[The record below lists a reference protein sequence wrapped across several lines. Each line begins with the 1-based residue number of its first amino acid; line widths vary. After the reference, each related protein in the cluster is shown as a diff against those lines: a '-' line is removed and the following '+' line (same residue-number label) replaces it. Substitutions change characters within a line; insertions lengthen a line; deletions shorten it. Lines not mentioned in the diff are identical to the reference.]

1 MPRATVQ
8 QQTQIGIEGAA
19 TPGTPVDAVILLPS
33 TSFSTGVRAEVS
45 AYRPI
50 GQKYV
55 TMSALQREWTE
66 CGIGGIPSYNDLL
79 FLLAGIV
86 CTPTSAEIVAST
98 GAYTHEFA
106 LNRAAP
112 DTITTYT
119 VEQGDPST
127 YASGNIAQKWAYGL
141 IAELGLEWRRTA
153 EPSVS
158 GRMIGQALEA
168 MAETMSTATI
178 EPDAV
183 PILPGEV
190 SVYLDTAGGTI
201 GTTKLTEVS
210 RLSWRLANRFS
221 PRWTLNAAEPSFS
234 RQTEL
239 APELTATLLMDADS
253 GMDYLGNLREG
264 TSLLLRV
271 TAESPQLANTSGTPA
286 PFSLQIDM
294 ACKVTG
300 VSDFQDDEGVYAME
314 YTLTGTPELSDGGT
328 GYEPLQITLIN
339 NQSSFVPA

>member
-86 CTPTSAEIVAST
+86 CTPTSAAIVAST

-112 DTITTYT
+112 DTITTYS

-127 YASGNIAQKWAYGL
+127 YASGNIAQAWAYGL

-153 EPSVS
+153 EPAVS
-158 GRMIGQALEA
+158 GRMIGQKLSAL
-168 MAETMSTATI
+168 AETMSTATI

-190 SVYLDTAGGTI
+190 SVYLDAATI

-210 RLSWRLANRFS
+210 RLSWRLANRFA
-221 PRWTLNAAEPSFS
+221 PRWTLNAAVSSYS

-239 APELTATLLMDADS
+239 APELTVNLLMDADA
-253 GMDYLGNLREG
+253 GMNYLANLRQG
-264 TSLLLRV
+264 TSLLLRIKA
-271 TAESPQLANTSGTPA
+271 TSATNANTAGDAQKYDLEMDMAVKVTNVT
-286 PFSLQIDM
+286 PFS
-294 ACKVTG
+294 
-300 VSDFQDDEGVYAME
+300 DDEGDYAME
-314 YTLTGTPELSDGGT
+314 YTLSGTPELSDGGT

>member
-55 TMSALQREWTE
+55 TISALQREWTE
-66 CGIGGIPSYNDLL
+66 CSIGGIPSYNDLL

-86 CTPTSAEIVAST
+86 CTPTSAEIVASP

-168 MAETMSTATI
+168 MTKTMSTATI

-190 SVYLDTAGGTI
+190 SVYLDAATI

-210 RLSWRLANRFS
+210 RLSWRLANRFA
-221 PRWTLNAAEPSFS
+221 PRWTLNAAVSSYS

-239 APELTATLLMDADS
+239 APELTVNLLMDADA
-253 GMDYLGNLREG
+253 GMNYLANLRQG
-264 TSLLLRV
+264 TSLLLRIK
-271 TAESPQLANTSGTPA
+271 AESDQNANTSGTPA